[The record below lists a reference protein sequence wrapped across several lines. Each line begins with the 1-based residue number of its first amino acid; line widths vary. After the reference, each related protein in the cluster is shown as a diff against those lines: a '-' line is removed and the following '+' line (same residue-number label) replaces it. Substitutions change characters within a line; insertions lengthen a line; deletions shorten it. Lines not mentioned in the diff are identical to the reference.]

1 MPYADDDSLASSS
14 SSSTDSDDEFLTVTG
29 HHAGGSGAGGG
40 PGGVGG
46 TAADREAMVRKKLLE
61 SFYGAAVSAVV
72 TGDDKGGPGGGANAA
87 GRHRKGGDDGD
98 ASTEGAS
105 AASSTAGGGRGGS
118 AAAAS
123 APTSN
128 DLDSPAFSATLHTNR
143 HIRSSN
149 VKTLLEED
157 ESLALDIR
165 SLDSTM
171 QTLVYENYSK
181 FIDATDA
188 VRSIGRSVDTS
199 EGGLARLATGIVQI
213 ESITKNVDDALR
225 QSRSEV
231 AEKLRLRRLLTRL
244 DALLKLPTTLRTHI
258 ESGHTRLAARSHLNA
273 TAILG
278 QHSAGFESL
287 KSIEV
292 ECNAI
297 LRTMIKDLRIRLV
310 HWSGAARVGGELFDR
325 ARELLEEAE
334 EDGKDD
340 DSMDDGDDD
349 DEDLENYRLSSGPAN
364 PNSVAEIFECAGTL
378 VMFSTAKRKVDDDI
392 DNINNEDDVNDP
404 IMADASA
411 SSGNDTPSEFDSG
424 LTIAECKRLAL
435 EACGR
440 HLERVLDTHHMDL
453 SERAIDDKVR
463 SPAAAS
469 APSSAGP
476 LDVLNEQP
484 EESNLGG
491 KYLIPSAC
499 LDGILE
505 AASLFGLTFGK
516 GSTAGGAA
524 PVAAAMQNDAD
535 RALLG
540 GFITESFA
548 TFLGHVRAVL
558 LEKSVQGERER
569 KAAAAERAASLP
581 DGMAD
586 AYQDLEDED
595 DGEAYAKIADA
606 LGHLLQ
612 SVREVASGLALP
624 EVGLDVEAASGLVD
638 QTVEMTEG
646 MVRRRVTRRFRSLR
660 VRVIKDCIVP
670 FARDAISQHAMEE
683 GVEIAAD
690 DEAGAGSDGDGGET
704 NGDAMAAGDAEEEK
718 EAGGDDADDA
728 IAEAARVAQMVQR
741 ASVALS
747 DGMQLFDDT
756 ARAILTRA
764 SVGEGPSAPVDTGM
778 IKSAVEKNA
787 RRFAVWLALVLEI
800 VAGCDCSDPKRLLD
814 LRPAKKVQ
822 ADDDVPAPAPV
833 VIDAEVLREDSD
845 FAAGFDDEDEEDRAM
860 TLLYDLVDEL
870 DYEAT
875 NDARYD
881 LTLAICEMCRL
892 AERSVGENMSQSIAS
907 SVAEENKAVIKANSF
922 FGEGPAPSSRTN
934 SKTDV
939 DTDNLIKRRFLAAA
953 SRILQ
958 LYAME
963 RGAQAADAAC
973 ANLYTVATTQS
984 DDLPSSPSESALNI
998 LETAKIASIE
1008 CANIF
1013 GGDRMA
1019 NPVAPFPDADTD
1031 AIGMSHIKAR
1041 SGSPMKGLQLDVE
1054 RMFIESVE
1062 IFPHSMHMMEFTRN
1076 AVVATV
1082 LKVAFKSMIEQSRF
1096 CSFTP
1101 YGYKQM
1107 QVDCAF
1113 LRHMVLHYVADDKM
1127 ADGSNGCKN
1136 LYNLLSDVM
1145 LNVGDRCSEREC
1157 VGQEEYYDEGRGG
1170 LLTPLSIAGSIMER
1184 DSEITAKFVIAEA

>member
-1 MPYADDDSLASSS
+1 M
-14 SSSTDSDDEFLTVTG
+14 
-29 HHAGGSGAGGG
+29 
-40 PGGVGG
+40 
-46 TAADREAMVRKKLLE
+46 
-61 SFYGAAVSAVV
+61 V

-87 GRHRKGGDDGD
+87 GRHRKGGDGGGD
-98 ASTEGAS
+98 ASAEGAS

-118 AAAAS
+118 ASSAA

-149 VKTLLEED
+149 VKALLEED

-213 ESITKNVDDALR
+213 ESITRNVDDALR

-297 LRTMIKDLRIRLV
+297 LRTMIKDLRVKLV

-340 DSMDDGDDD
+340 DSMDDDEE

-364 PNSVAEIFECAGTL
+364 PKSVADIFECAGTL
-378 VMFSTAKRKVDDDI
+378 VMFSSAKRKMDTDDDDD
-392 DNINNEDDVNDP
+392 DNNNNNNMNNDDENDA
-404 IMADASA
+404 IMTDASA
-411 SSGNDTPSEFDSG
+411 SSSDDTSSEFDSG

-453 SERAIDDKVR
+453 SERAIDDKVH
-463 SPAAAS
+463 SSAAAS
-469 APSSAGP
+469 APPSAGP

-484 EESNLGG
+484 EESDLGG
-491 KYLIPSAC
+491 RYLIPSAC

-524 PVAAAMQNDAD
+524 TVAAAMQDDAD
-535 RALLG
+535 RELLG
-540 GFITESFA
+540 AFITESFA

-558 LEKSVQGERER
+558 LEKSVEGERER

-595 DGEAYAKIADA
+595 DGEAYAEIANA

-646 MVRRRVTRRFRSLR
+646 MVRRRVTRRFRSLK

-670 FARDAISQHAMEE
+670 FAKDAISQQAVEE
-683 GVEIAAD
+683 DVDIVAED
-690 DEAGAGSDGDGGET
+690 GAGVGSGGDGGET
-704 NGDAMAAGDAEEEK
+704 NGDAAASGDVEEEK
-718 EAGGDDADDA
+718 EADGDDTDDA

-764 SVGEGPSAPVDTGM
+764 SVDGGPSSAVDTGM

-814 LRPAKKVQ
+814 LRPVKKVQ
-822 ADDDVPAPAPV
+822 ADDEVPAPAPV

-875 NDARYD
+875 DDARYD

-907 SVAEENKAVIKANSF
+907 SVAEDNKAVIKANSF

-939 DTDNLIKRRFLAAA
+939 DTDNLIKKRFLAAA

-973 ANLYTVATTQS
+973 ANIYTVATTQS
-984 DDLPSSPSESALNI
+984 DDLPSGPSDSALSI
-998 LETAKIASIE
+998 VETAKVASIE

-1031 AIGMSHIKAR
+1031 AIGMSHFKAR

-1062 IFPHSMHMMEFTRN
+1062 VFPHSMHMMEFTRN

-1101 YGYKQM
+1101 HGYKQM

-1127 ADGSNGCKN
+1127 ADGTNGCKS

-1184 DSEITAKFVIAEA
+1184 DPEITAKFVIAEA

>member
-1 MPYADDDSLASSS
+1 MPYADDDSFSSS

-29 HHAGGSGAGGG
+29 HHAGGAGGAGGG
-40 PGGVGG
+40 AGGG

-72 TGDDKGGPGGGANAA
+72 TGDDKGAPGGANAA
-87 GRHRKGGDDGD
+87 DRHRRGGDGGD
-98 ASTEGAS
+98 ASIATSAS
-105 AASSTAGGGRGGS
+105 AASSTA
-118 AAAAS
+118 AAAAA

-297 LRTMIKDLRIRLV
+297 LRTMIKDLRIKLV

-325 ARELLEEAE
+325 ARELLEETEE

-340 DSMDDGDDD
+340 DSMDDADDD

-364 PNSVAEIFECAGTL
+364 PKSVAEIFECAGTL
-378 VMFSTAKRKVDDDI
+378 VMFSSAKRKVDSDDG
-392 DNINNEDDVNDP
+392 DNDKNTNDDKGDA
-404 IMADASA
+404 IMTDAS
-411 SSGNDTPSEFDSG
+411 SSNDTPSEFDSG

-453 SERAIDDKVR
+453 SERAIDDKVH
-463 SPAAAS
+463 SSTATT
-469 APSSAGP
+469 APPSTGP
-476 LDVLNEQP
+476 LDVLNEQA
-484 EESNLGG
+484 EEGDLGG

-516 GSTAGGAA
+516 QGNTAGGAA
-524 PVAAAMQNDAD
+524 PVAAAVQDDAD

-558 LEKSVQGERER
+558 LEKSVEGERER
-569 KAAAAERAASLP
+569 KAASAERAASLP

-595 DGEAYAKIADA
+595 DGEAYAEIANA

-624 EVGLDVEAASGLVD
+624 EVGLDLEAASGLVD
-638 QTVEMTEG
+638 QTAEMTEG

-670 FARDAISQHAMEE
+670 FARDAISQQTVEE
-683 GVEIAAD
+683 DTE
-690 DEAGAGSDGDGGET
+690 
-704 NGDAMAAGDAEEEK
+704 AAGDKTETGSDENDGLSNADAISAGDEEEEK
-718 EAGGDDADDA
+718 EALGNDAHAA

-764 SVGEGPSAPVDTGM
+764 SVDGGPSAPVDTGM

-814 LRPAKKVQ
+814 LRPAKRTQ
-822 ADDDVPAPAPV
+822 AKDEVPAPAPV

-860 TLLYDLVDEL
+860 VLLYDLVDEL
-870 DYEAT
+870 DCEAT
-875 NDARYD
+875 DDARYD

-907 SVAEENKAVIKANSF
+907 SVAEDNKAVIKANSF

-963 RGAQAADAAC
+963 RGAQAANAAC
-973 ANLYTVATTQS
+973 ADLYTMATIQS
-984 DDLPSSPSESALNI
+984 DDLPSGPSDSALNI
-998 LETAKIASIE
+998 LETAKVASIE

-1019 NPVAPFPDADTD
+1019 NPIAPFPDADTD

-1127 ADGSNGCKN
+1127 ADGTNGCKS

-1184 DSEITAKFVIAEA
+1184 DPEMTSKFIIAEA

>member
-1 MPYADDDSLASSS
+1 MPYADDDDSLSSS
-14 SSSTDSDDEFLTVTG
+14 SSSTDSDDEFLAVTG
-29 HHAGGSGAGGG
+29 HHHGGGASGAGGG
-40 PGGVGG
+40 AGGA
-46 TAADREAMVRKKLLE
+46 AADREAIVRKKLLE

-72 TGDDKGGPGGGANAA
+72 TGDDKGAPGAA
-87 GRHRKGGDDGD
+87 DGD
-98 ASTEGAS
+98 KHRRSGDGGSGRGDGSVASAS
-105 AASSTAGGGRGGS
+105 AASS
-118 AAAAS
+118 AAAA
-123 APTSN
+123 AGRPTSN

-188 VRSIGRSVDTS
+188 VRSIGQSVDTS

-213 ESITKNVDDALR
+213 ESITKSVDDALR

-244 DALLKLPTTLRTHI
+244 DALLRLPTTLRTHI

-297 LRTMIKDLRIRLV
+297 LRTMIKDLRVKLV
-310 HWSGAARVGGELFDR
+310 HWSGAARVGGVLFDR
-325 ARELLEEAE
+325 ARELLEE
-334 EDGKDD
+334 EDGKEDE
-340 DSMDDGDDD
+340 STMDDDDD
-349 DEDLENYRLSSGPAN
+349 DEDLDDYRLSSGPEN
-364 PNSVAEIFECAGTL
+364 PKSVAEIFECAGTL
-378 VMFSTAKRKVDDDI
+378 VMFASAKRKMEADDE
-392 DNINNEDDVNDP
+392 NNDDEDDA
-404 IMADASA
+404 IMTDASG
-411 SSGNDTPSEFDSG
+411 SVSNDTPSDFESG
-424 LTIAECKRLAL
+424 LAIAECKMLAL
-435 EACGR
+435 EACVR

-453 SERAIDDKVR
+453 SERAIDDKVNA
-463 SPAAAS
+463 STAAA
-469 APSSAGP
+469 APPSAGP
-476 LDVLNEQP
+476 LDALTDQA
-484 EESNLGG
+484 EEVGLSG

-516 GSTAGGAA
+516 GSTAGGAV
-524 PVAAAMQNDAD
+524 PVAAMQDDAD
-535 RALLG
+535 RALLS

-558 LEKSVQGERER
+558 LEKSVEGEQER
-569 KAAAAERAASLP
+569 KAAAAERVASLP
-581 DGMAD
+581 EGMAD
-586 AYQDLEDED
+586 AYQDFEDED
-595 DGEAYAKIADA
+595 DGDAYVEIANA

-624 EVGLDVEAASGLVD
+624 EVGLDLEAASGLVD

-646 MVRRRVTRRFRSLR
+646 MVRRRVTRRFRGLR

-670 FARDAISQHAMEE
+670 FARDAISQQGLEE
-683 GVEIAAD
+683 EAEVVADEEAEAEVEV
-690 DEAGAGSDGDGGET
+690 EAGDGVANADT
-704 NGDAMAAGDAEEEK
+704 AAAGDEEEEK
-718 EAGGDDADDA
+718 GTGGEDHA

-764 SVGEGPSAPVDTGM
+764 TVDGGPSGPVDTGM

-822 ADDDVPAPAPV
+822 ADDEVPAPAPV
-833 VIDAEVLREDSD
+833 VIDAEVLQEDAD
-845 FAAGFDDEDEEDRAM
+845 FAPGFDDEDEEDRAM
-860 TLLYDLVDEL
+860 TLLYDLVAEL
-870 DYEAT
+870 DDEAT
-875 NDARYD
+875 DDARYD

-907 SVAEENKAVIKANSF
+907 SVADDNKAVIKANAF
-922 FGEGPAPSSRTN
+922 FGEGPAPSSRIN

-939 DTDNLIKRRFLAAA
+939 DTDNVIKRRFLAAA

-973 ANLYTVATTQS
+973 ADLFAIATTQS
-984 DDLPSSPSESALNI
+984 DDLPSGPSDSALNI
-998 LETAKIASIE
+998 LETAKVASIE

-1019 NPVAPFPDADTD
+1019 NPMAPFPDADTD
-1031 AIGMSHIKAR
+1031 AIGVSHMKAR

-1062 IFPHSMHMMEFTRN
+1062 VFPHSMHMMEFSRN

-1113 LRHMVLHYVADDKM
+1113 LRHMVLHYVKDDKM
-1127 ADGSNGCKN
+1127 ADGTNGCKS
-1136 LYNLLSDVM
+1136 LYNLLSDVI

-1170 LLTPLSIAGSIMER
+1170 LLTPLSIAGSIMAVG
-1184 DSEITAKFVIAEA
+1184 DPEITAKFVISEA

>member
-40 PGGVGG
+40 SGGVGG

-87 GRHRKGGDDGD
+87 GRHRKGDGGGD

-105 AASSTAGGGRGGS
+105 AASSSAGGRGGS
-118 AAAAS
+118 SSSAA

-149 VKTLLEED
+149 VKALLEED

-171 QTLVYENYSK
+171 QTLVYENYSN

-199 EGGLARLATGIVQI
+199 EGGLARLGTGIVQI

-297 LRTMIKDLRIRLV
+297 LRTMIKDLRVKLV

-340 DSMDDGDDD
+340 DSMDDEDD

-364 PNSVAEIFECAGTL
+364 PKSVADIFECAGTL
-378 VMFSTAKRKVDDDI
+378 VMFSSAKRKVEDDI
-392 DNINNEDDVNDP
+392 DNINNDDNEHDA
-404 IMADASA
+404 IMTDASA
-411 SSGNDTPSEFDSG
+411 SSSDDTPSEFDSG

-453 SERAIDDKVR
+453 SERAIDDKVH
-463 SPAAAS
+463 SSTAAS
-469 APSSAGP
+469 APPSAGP

-484 EESNLGG
+484 EERDLGG

-516 GSTAGGAA
+516 GSAVGGAA
-524 PVAAAMQNDAD
+524 PAAAAMQDDAD

-558 LEKSVQGERER
+558 LEKSVEGERER
-569 KAAAAERAASLP
+569 KAVAAERAASLP

-595 DGEAYAKIADA
+595 DGEAYAETANA

-670 FARDAISQHAMEE
+670 FARDAISQQALEE
-683 GVEIAAD
+683 DAEIVAG
-690 DEAGAGSDGDGGET
+690 DEAGVRSDGAGGEADVDT
-704 NGDAMAAGDAEEEK
+704 AASGDVEEEK
-718 EAGGDDADDA
+718 EADDAA

-741 ASVALS
+741 ASIALS

-756 ARAILTRA
+756 ARAILTRG
-764 SVGEGPSAPVDTGM
+764 SVDGGPSSPVDTGM

-822 ADDDVPAPAPV
+822 ADDEVPAPAPV

-875 NDARYD
+875 DDARYD

-907 SVAEENKAVIKANSF
+907 SVAEDNKAVIKANSF
-922 FGEGPAPSSRTN
+922 FGECPAPSSRTN

-973 ANLYTVATTQS
+973 ADIYTVATTQA
-984 DDLPSSPSESALNI
+984 DDLPSGPSDSALSI
-998 LETAKIASIE
+998 LETAKVASIE

-1062 IFPHSMHMMEFTRN
+1062 VFPHSMHMMEFTRN

-1101 YGYKQM
+1101 HGYKQM

-1127 ADGSNGCKN
+1127 ADGTNGCKS

-1157 VGQEEYYDEGRGG
+1157 VGQEEYYDERRGG

-1184 DSEITAKFVIAEA
+1184 DPEITAKFVIAEA

>member
-1 MPYADDDSLASSS
+1 MPYADDDSLSSS

-29 HHAGGSGAGGG
+29 HHGGGSGAGGVA
-40 PGGVGG
+40 GGVGG

-72 TGDDKGGPGGGANAA
+72 TGEDKGAAGGG
-87 GRHRKGGDDGD
+87 GRHQKSGDGDGRGNGGD
-98 ASTEGAS
+98 ASVASAS
-105 AASSTAGGGRGGS
+105 AASSTAGDAS
-118 AAAAS
+118 AA

-149 VKTLLEED
+149 VNVLLEED

-188 VRSIGRSVDTS
+188 VRSIGQSVDTS

-258 ESGHTRLAARSHLNA
+258 QSGHTRLAARSHLNA

-297 LRTMIKDLRIRLV
+297 LRTMIKDLRIKLV
-310 HWSGAARVGGELFDR
+310 HWSGAARVGGALFDR
-325 ARELLEEAE
+325 ARELLEE
-334 EDGKDD
+334 EDQKED
-340 DSMDDGDDD
+340 DSMDEEDEDD
-349 DEDLENYRLSSGPAN
+349 DEDLDNYRLSSGPEN
-364 PNSVAEIFECAGTL
+364 PKTVAEIFECAGTL
-378 VMFSTAKRKVDDDI
+378 VMFSSAKFKVEADDD
-392 DNINNEDDVNDP
+392 NNDDENDA
-404 IMADASA
+404 IMTDAS
-411 SSGNDTPSEFDSG
+411 SRNDTSLEFDSG
-424 LTIAECKRLAL
+424 LTIAECKMLAL

-453 SERAIDDKVR
+453 SEKAIDDKVHA
-463 SPAAAS
+463 STAAA
-469 APSSAGP
+469 AQSSAGP
-476 LDVLNEQP
+476 LDILNEQV
-484 EESNLGG
+484 EESDSSG

-499 LDGILE
+499 LDGIFE

-516 GSTAGGAA
+516 GSTAGGAI
-524 PVAAAMQNDAD
+524 PVAAMQDDAD

-540 GFITESFA
+540 AFITESFA
-548 TFLGHVRAVL
+548 TFLGHVRVVL
-558 LEKSVQGERER
+558 LEKSAEGERER
-569 KAAAAERAASLP
+569 KAVAAERAASLP

-586 AYQDLEDED
+586 AYQDFEDED
-595 DGEAYAKIADA
+595 DGEAYAQIANA
-606 LGHLLQ
+606 LGHLLR

-646 MVRRRVTRRFRSLR
+646 MVRRRVTRRFRGLR
-660 VRVIKDCIVP
+660 LRVIKDCIVP
-670 FARDAISQHAMEE
+670 FARDAISQQPLEEHAE
-683 GVEIAAD
+683 VVAD
-690 DEAGAGSDGDGGET
+690 NESGAGAGEADGAINAVT
-704 NGDAMAAGDAEEEK
+704 AAAAEEEEEK
-718 EAGGDDADDA
+718 EADGDDAA
-728 IAEAARVAQMVQR
+728 IIEAARVAQMVQR

-764 SVGEGPSAPVDTGM
+764 SVDGGPSDPIDTAM
-778 IKSAVEKNA
+778 IKSAVENNA

-800 VAGCDCSDPKRLLD
+800 VAGCDCSDPKILLD
-814 LRPAKKVQ
+814 LRPAKKTQ
-822 ADDDVPAPAPV
+822 ADDEVPAPAPI
-833 VIDAEVLREDSD
+833 VIDADVLREDAD
-845 FAAGFDDEDEEDRAM
+845 FAAGFDNEDEEDRAM
-860 TLLYDLVDEL
+860 TLLYDLVAEL
-870 DYEAT
+870 YDAAT
-875 NDARYD
+875 EDARYD

-907 SVAEENKAVIKANSF
+907 SVAEDNKAIIKANSF

-939 DTDNLIKRRFLAAA
+939 DIDNLIKRRFLAAA

-973 ANLYTVATTQS
+973 ADLFTVATTQS
-984 DDLPSSPSESALNI
+984 DDLPSGPSDSALAI
-998 LETAKIASIE
+998 LETAKLASIE

-1041 SGSPMKGLQLDVE
+1041 SGLPMKGLQLDVE

-1062 IFPHSMHMMEFTRN
+1062 IFPHSMHMMEFSRN
-1076 AVVATV
+1076 AVVATI
-1082 LKVAFKSMIEQSRF
+1082 LKVAFKSIIEQSRL

-1127 ADGSNGCKN
+1127 ADGTNGCKS

-1157 VGQEEYYDEGRGG
+1157 VGQEEYFDEGRGG
-1170 LLTPLSIAGSIMER
+1170 LLTPLSIAGSIMEGG
-1184 DSEITAKFVIAEA
+1184 DPEITAKFIISEI

>member
-1 MPYADDDSLASSS
+1 MPYADDDSLSSSS

-29 HHAGGSGAGGG
+29 NHHSGGASGAGAGAGG
-40 PGGVGG
+40 A
-46 TAADREAMVRKKLLE
+46 AADREAIVRKKLLE

-72 TGDDKGGPGGGANAA
+72 TGDDTGAPGADGGQRRRSGDGGSGQDGGG
-87 GRHRKGGDDGD
+87 DGSV
-98 ASTEGAS
+98 ASAS
-105 AASSTAGGGRGGS
+105 AASS
-118 AAAAS
+118 AAAAGR
-123 APTSN
+123 PTSN

-188 VRSIGRSVDTS
+188 VRSIGQSVDTS

-213 ESITKNVDDALR
+213 ESITQGVDDALR

-258 ESGHTRLAARSHLNA
+258 ESGQTRLAARSHLNA

-297 LRTMIKDLRIRLV
+297 LRTMIKDLRAKLV
-310 HWSGAARVGGELFDR
+310 HWSGAARVGGVLFDR
-325 ARELLEEAE
+325 VRELLEE
-334 EDGKDD
+334 EDGKEVE
-340 DSMDDGDDD
+340 STMDDDDD
-349 DEDLENYRLSSGPAN
+349 DEDLDDYRLSSGPEN
-364 PNSVAEIFECAGTL
+364 PKSVAEIFECAGTL
-378 VMFSTAKRKVDDDI
+378 VMFASAKRRVEADDEYNDADDEYNDDEDDDA
-392 DNINNEDDVNDP
+392 
-404 IMADASA
+404 IMTDASG
-411 SSGNDTPSEFDSG
+411 SMSNDTPSDCESG
-424 LTIAECKRLAL
+424 LTIAECKMLAL
-435 EACGR
+435 EACVR
-440 HLERVLDTHHMDL
+440 HLERVLDAHHMDL
-453 SERAIDDKVR
+453 SERAIDDKVNA
-463 SPAAAS
+463 STAAA
-469 APSSAGP
+469 APPSAGP
-476 LDVLNEQP
+476 LDALTDQA
-484 EESNLGG
+484 EEAGLSG

-516 GSTAGGAA
+516 GSTAGGAV
-524 PVAAAMQNDAD
+524 PAAAMQDDAD

-558 LEKSVQGERER
+558 LEKSVEGEQER

-581 DGMAD
+581 DGMVD
-586 AYQDLEDED
+586 AYQDFEDED
-595 DGEAYAKIADA
+595 DGDAYVEIANA

-624 EVGLDVEAASGLVD
+624 EVGLDLEAASGLVD

-646 MVRRRVTRRFRSLR
+646 MVRRRVTRRFRGLR

-670 FARDAISQHAMEE
+670 FARDAISQQGLE
-683 GVEIAAD
+683 GEAEVLAD
-690 DEAGAGSDGDGGET
+690 EKAEAEVEAGDGVANADT
-704 NGDAMAAGDAEEEK
+704 AAAGDEEEEK
-718 EAGGDDADDA
+718 GTGGEDHA

-764 SVGEGPSAPVDTGM
+764 TVDGGPSGPVDTGM

-800 VAGCDCSDPKRLLD
+800 VAGCDCGDPKRLLD

-822 ADDDVPAPAPV
+822 ADDEVPAPAPV
-833 VIDAEVLREDSD
+833 VIDAEVLQEDAD
-845 FAAGFDDEDEEDRAM
+845 FAPGFDDEDEEDRAM
-860 TLLYDLVDEL
+860 TLLYDLVAEMD
-870 DYEAT
+870 DEAT
-875 NDARYD
+875 DDARYD

-892 AERSVGENMSQSIAS
+892 AERSVGENMSRSIAS
-907 SVAEENKAVIKANSF
+907 SVAEDNKAVIKANAF

-939 DTDNLIKRRFLAAA
+939 DTDNVIKRRFLAAA

-973 ANLYTVATTQS
+973 ADLFAIATTQS
-984 DDLPSSPSESALNI
+984 DDLPSGPSDSALNI
-998 LETAKIASIE
+998 LETAKVASIE

-1019 NPVAPFPDADTD
+1019 NPMAPFPDADTD
-1031 AIGMSHIKAR
+1031 AIGVSHMKAR

-1062 IFPHSMHMMEFTRN
+1062 VFPHSMHMMEFSRN

-1113 LRHMVLHYVADDKM
+1113 LRHMVLHYVKDDKM
-1127 ADGSNGCKN
+1127 ADGTNGCKS
-1136 LYNLLSDVM
+1136 LYNLLSDVI

-1157 VGQEEYYDEGRGG
+1157 VGQEEYFDEGRGG
-1170 LLTPLSIAGSIMER
+1170 LLTPLSIAGSIMAVG
-1184 DSEITAKFVIAEA
+1184 DPEITAKFVILEA

>member
-1 MPYADDDSLASSS
+1 MPYADDDSFSSS

-29 HHAGGSGAGGG
+29 HHAGGAGGAGGG
-40 PGGVGG
+40 AGGG

-72 TGDDKGGPGGGANAA
+72 TGDDKGAPGGANAA
-87 GRHRKGGDDGD
+87 GRHRKGGDGGD
-98 ASTEGAS
+98 ASIATSAS
-105 AASSTAGGGRGGS
+105 AASSTA
-118 AAAAS
+118 AAAA

-297 LRTMIKDLRIRLV
+297 LRTMIKDLRIKLV

-340 DSMDDGDDD
+340 DSMDDEDD

-364 PNSVAEIFECAGTL
+364 PKSVADIFECAGTL
-378 VMFSTAKRKVDDDI
+378 VMFSSAKRKVEDDI
-392 DNINNEDDVNDP
+392 DNINNDDEHDA
-404 IMADASA
+404 IMTDASA
-411 SSGNDTPSEFDSG
+411 SSSDDTPSEFDSG

-453 SERAIDDKVR
+453 SERAIDDKVN
-463 SPAAAS
+463 SSTAAS
-469 APSSAGP
+469 APPSAGP
-476 LDVLNEQP
+476 LDVLNEQL
-484 EESNLGG
+484 EESDLGG

-516 GSTAGGAA
+516 GSAVGGAA
-524 PVAAAMQNDAD
+524 PVAAAMQDDAD

-558 LEKSVQGERER
+558 LEKSVEGERER

-595 DGEAYAKIADA
+595 DGEAYAEIANA

-638 QTVEMTEG
+638 QTIEMTEG

-660 VRVIKDCIVP
+660 VRVIKDCIIP
-670 FARDAISQHAMEE
+670 FAKDAISQQAVEE
-683 GVEIAAD
+683 DAEIVAG
-690 DEAGAGSDGDGGET
+690 DEAGVRSDGAGGET
-704 NGDAMAAGDAEEEK
+704 DVDTAASGDVEEEK
-718 EAGGDDADDA
+718 EADGDDADAA

-741 ASVALS
+741 ASIALS

-764 SVGEGPSAPVDTGM
+764 SVDGGPSSPVDTGM

-822 ADDDVPAPAPV
+822 ADDEVPAPAPV

-860 TLLYDLVDEL
+860 VLLYDLVDEL
-870 DYEAT
+870 DCEAT
-875 NDARYD
+875 DDARYD

-907 SVAEENKAVIKANSF
+907 SVAEDNKAVIKANSF

-963 RGAQAADAAC
+963 RGAQAANAAC
-973 ANLYTVATTQS
+973 ADLYTMATIQS
-984 DDLPSSPSESALNI
+984 DDLPSGPSDSALNI
-998 LETAKIASIE
+998 LETAKVASIE

-1019 NPVAPFPDADTD
+1019 NPIAPFPDADTD

-1127 ADGSNGCKN
+1127 ADGTNGCKS

-1184 DSEITAKFVIAEA
+1184 DPEMTSKFIIAEA